1 LHTQSQFLCVP
12 YRDKTGI
19 GPPHQRMMDDMR
31 MRRPALTTR
40 ANYVRVIQEFTI
52 FVGCSPDTVTVED
65 LRSYQLHLV
74 DQVDFPERGI
84 RLGVLFRHDTRSRG
98 VDVKDASYLFC
109 AYLAGRHEGE
119 AVRSLISAVLTNV
132 GGFVPA
138 LYLAELFGIGCF
150 LFYYGSQPVSYTVD
164 DR

>member
-1 LHTQSQFLCVP
+1 
-12 YRDKTGI
+12 
-19 GPPHQRMMDDMR
+19 MMDGMR